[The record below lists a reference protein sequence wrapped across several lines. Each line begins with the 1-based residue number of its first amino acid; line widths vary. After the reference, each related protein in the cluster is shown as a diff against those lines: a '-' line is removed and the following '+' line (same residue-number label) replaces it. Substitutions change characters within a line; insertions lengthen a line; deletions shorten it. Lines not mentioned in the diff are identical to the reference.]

1 MILKK
6 HIDLSSKKFY
16 TVTNKKRG
24 ILPKHITDTSQIP
37 SDVIDTDSKPIE
49 YSYLDI
55 SLKQPRSQVVLEETF
70 KLLDYQFK
78 LRDLPKHDPHLENLV
93 NLRINSVFGRQWSIE
108 GGAARI
114 RKMVRNI
121 FDESPQDFFYKIR
134 QAHEIKLLD
143 KNCFTE
149 LIWIWNKDKIRW
161 EVRLFPLEKHF
172 EYVFDPTTNLP
183 IGVKVFNEYTGYSY
197 NYTTGI
203 DLISNQT
210 MVQKAVP
217 LDKYFISTYQGSFE
231 NPYGR
236 YALLSV
242 ALVSIFKTQM
252 IKKWAMRLDKFAN
265 PKIILKRQMVDVGNG
280 VMLPA
285 LQNLPKK
292 AIDKLKDTIQ
302 NIEKY
307 GLIELPPG
315 LEMTYMNLAQ
325 LGQSEYESYI
335 KFLDEQM
342 TKAWLGNPSL
352 VEMLRGGSYAAM
364 AIQQQISQPLIFQ
377 DLLTLEEEVN
387 NQIIKRL
394 VYYNFPAAKIE
405 DYPRFK
411 IARDTPELSIESK
424 NLILETLKQIQSDGK
439 IGLSIDSK
447 KQIYKQLLGIELE
460 LEDKAGQSFSNEDVV
475 DMVSKVNIE
484 NSEIDQPLNSAKEGG
499 DNAI

>member
-1 MILKK
+1 M
-6 HIDLSSKKFY
+6 
-16 TVTNKKRG
+16 
-24 ILPKHITDTSQIP
+24 PKQITEASQLP
-37 SDVIDTDSKPIE
+37 SDIIDIDSKPTE

-55 SLKQPRSQVVLEETF
+55 SLKQPRSQVILEETF
-70 KLLDYQFK
+70 KLLDFQFK
-78 LRDLPKHDPHLENLV
+78 LRDLPKYDPHLENLI
-93 NLRINSVFGRQWSIE
+93 NLRVNSVFGRQWDIE
-108 GGAARI
+108 GGAVRV
-114 RKMVRNI
+114 RKLIKNVL
-121 FDESPQDFFYKIR
+121 DESPQDFFYKIR
-134 QAHEIKLLD
+134 QAHEYKLLD

-149 LIWIWNKDKIRW
+149 LIWIWNKEKTRW

-172 EYVFDPTTNLP
+172 EYIFDPSTNLP

-197 NYTTGI
+197 NYNSGI
-203 DLISNQT
+203 DLATNQT
-210 MVQKAVP
+210 VVKKAVP
-217 LDKYFISTYQGSFE
+217 LDKYFITTYQGSFE
-231 NPYGR
+231 NPYGK

-242 ALVSIFKTQM
+242 ALVSIFKIQM
-252 IKKWAMRLDKFAN
+252 VKKWAMRLDKFAN

-315 LEMTYMNLAQ
+315 LDMTYMNLAQ

-394 VYYNFPAAKIE
+394 VYYNFPAAKTE

-411 IARDTPELSIESK
+411 IARDTPELSIENK
-424 NLILETLKQIQSDGK
+424 NLILETLKQIQSDSK
-439 IGLSIDSK
+439 VILSIDSK
-447 KQIYKQLLGIELE
+447 KQVYKQLLGIELE
-460 LEDKAGQSFSNEDVV
+460 MEEKAGQSFSNEDVV

-484 NSEIDQPLNSAKEGG
+484 NSELDQPYSISEGG
-499 DNAI
+499 NNAI